1 MARKVT
7 TFYRIFFSYLIILI
21 IPISI
26 IGTINYIRISNIVE
40 NTVKRES
47 LTMLRQAADIID
59 VRAKELDKL
68 SFELSSN
75 PRIRNFLYETGPID
89 VNTRLLIIDIIRDLA
104 IYRAPNGFIDDI
116 FIYSKKN
123 GMVVSSS
130 GMYTLDMFYDVMY
143 KYKDASYEE
152 WKYLLDQ
159 YHYRYYVPSK
169 IVTNDNK
176 TSKEVTYLQTLPQD
190 ETNVIGTLIIFI
202 DDDQYSSIMSKLVKD
217 SRGYYYILDSNGDV
231 ITTNDKKE
239 LYLKMVKNN
248 RSTQDDFQSIKYDNN
263 TLVVSHVTSAYNK
276 WRYITIIPL
285 DIFMGQVKGVKKFTI
300 GLVLTCIVIGL
311 IISYYVANK
320 NYKPLKEILSYI
332 NRDRLSVLYDDKY
345 DDYKVIYNV
354 IRKSYNE
361 IAAYEEEIKK
371 YKPVFKQDLLMRL
384 LNGSILDVPLEELSK
399 NIDIDLDFDLFAVIL
414 IHIDFKKGYSHSTEV
429 EMGLF
434 RLTAMKSIEDIIKRI
449 GAGYLLELN
458 GGLIA
463 IIFTRNGNIEMC
475 RKDLLSLSNE
485 IKEYLEA
492 KLRLKINIGIGK
504 IYSDYKDIARSY
516 EEAKEALDYAVM
528 RENDI
533 LFYENI
539 DVENDIY
546 DFTIQK
552 EIQLANCIK
561 AGDEA
566 RAVQII
572 DELYRENICERHLSL
587 GMMKYF
593 VYDVYST
600 TLKIAHEI
608 EISGICD
615 IFKEHRNFLMFNS
628 IRASIE
634 EIKALVRSICHIVNE
649 HKKRN
654 NRLIEDIVNFID
666 NNYTNKEISLD
677 MVAEQFDISS
687 QYLSRFFKEHMGF
700 NYIDYL
706 NKKRIEKAK
715 ELLLNSNMKIKEI
728 ACKTGF
734 DNANTFIKVFRKYEG
749 ITPGQ
754 FRAN

>member
-1 MARKVT
+1 MTRKIN
-7 TFYRIFFSYLIILI
+7 TFYKIFFSYLIILI

-217 SRGYYYILDSNGDV
+217 GRGHYYILDSNGDV

-384 LNGSILDVPLEELSK
+384 LNGSILDVPLEELLK

-414 IHIDFKKGYSHSTEV
+414 IHIDFKKGDSHSTEV

-475 RKDLLSLSNE
+475 RKDLLSLSKE
-485 IKEYLEA
+485 IKEYIEA

-546 DFTIQK
+546 DFYK
-552 EIQLANCIK
+552 C
-561 AGDEA
+561 
-566 RAVQII
+566 
-572 DELYRENICERHLSL
+572 
-587 GMMKYF
+587 
-593 VYDVYST
+593 
-600 TLKIAHEI
+600 
-608 EISGICD
+608 
-615 IFKEHRNFLMFNS
+615 
-628 IRASIE
+628 
-634 EIKALVRSICHIVNE
+634 
-649 HKKRN
+649 
-654 NRLIEDIVNFID
+654 
-666 NNYTNKEISLD
+666 
-677 MVAEQFDISS
+677 
-687 QYLSRFFKEHMGF
+687 
-700 NYIDYL
+700 
-706 NKKRIEKAK
+706 
-715 ELLLNSNMKIKEI
+715 
-728 ACKTGF
+728 
-734 DNANTFIKVFRKYEG
+734 
-749 ITPGQ
+749 
-754 FRAN
+754 